1 MRLKK
6 LEIYGFKSFAE
17 RVEMSFEQGITGI
30 VGPNGSGKS
39 NISDAVRWVL
49 GEQSARTL
57 RGAKM
62 EDVIFNGTETRRK
75 LAYCEVTLVFDN
87 EDHELP
93 LEYAE
98 VAVTRRVYR
107 NGDSEYQINR
117 AACRLKD
124 IIDLFRDTGV
134 GKEGY
139 SLIGQGRI
147 DEILSAK
154 SEERRQVFEEA
165 AGINKYKARK
175 DEAQRRME
183 NTAQNLARVE
193 DIIGELEGRLEPLKA
208 QSESAREYLALRDEL
223 KLLDLNAF
231 LIRSERYTQR
241 VQELKQSVEAMAE
254 SLNQLNQEQIKMAET
269 RAQMEQTLS
278 SHEQAS
284 AQAREQVQSLIQQVE
299 AKEGASAV
307 LRERIAAARREC
319 DRLKKEIAQADSRKE
334 ASAKQLTVLNERTAF
349 EKTELEGMRARLEVE
364 EIDLRDAEEKLLCGE
379 TELEQVKARVI
390 ESMNRLSDVRSEQS
404 RLSAMEQQ
412 LLQRITQLQ
421 EEAQRDAGLD
431 EQFEEK
437 AEAARKMLETEQRTR
452 ARIAQEVQQADEAVQ
467 QNARQGEQLNR
478 DIATIS
484 AQRQSALSRLK
495 VLQEMQRDYEGY
507 QNSVK
512 QVLMQARRTPDS
524 GVHGVV
530 ATLIQVP
537 KELERA
543 IDMVL
548 GGALQNV
555 VVDAEENAKRMIDYL
570 RAGRLGRATFLPISS
585 VRGRTL
591 NREERQVLNMP
602 GCVGLASELVRYDE
616 RYRGIVENLLGRT
629 VVARDLT
636 SGIAIQRAGRHAF
649 RLVTLEGDVMHS
661 GGSMTGGSVQSRM
674 TSLLSREREVGEH
687 KKLLA
692 DLENRLNQSRQ
703 TAQECET
710 QRAQLKQR
718 RGALY
723 DQLHQQD
730 ISCAREEAHL
740 SAAQA
745 ELDAHRQRVAERQAE
760 CQRMSAQ
767 LADVRDEARRMD
779 SRQGDVEQ
787 DSAEHQSEIVQRQ
800 NDLNAQREA
809 LSRLRDKVTSDKISA
824 AARERGLS
832 ALLQE
837 QQRASEENESLLE
850 TAQRNRALLQES
862 ETQLGQ
868 DASQLKSEE
877 RALQQLK
884 RELDE
889 QRNAFN
895 RVDEQRTSIQQR
907 IGEMTKRMDVSRSD
921 ADALTERHHRAE
933 IQLSKVEAEFKQM
946 QDHIWEDYEL
956 TYAGAQPFKQIDF
969 DLNGAEQRM
978 AAIRARIKAMGAV
991 NMAAMDEYRQTQ
1003 ERFNDLTS
1011 QRDDLN
1017 RAQLDLQKIV
1027 DELQT
1032 KMEEQFTAQ
1041 FAHLNSYFKQ
1051 TFVKLFGGGQAE
1063 LRLADPKDAL
1073 NCGIEIVAQPP
1084 GKKLQMLS
1092 LLSGGERALTAIAIL
1107 FAMLK
1112 LKPTPFCFLDEIEA
1126 ALDDANI
1133 DNFAEYLAEYSKKT
1147 QFVVVT
1153 HRKGTMERCDALYG
1167 IAMEEKG
1174 VSKMVSVKLSEQQ
1187 AG

>member
-319 DRLKKEIAQADSRKE
+319 DRLKREIAQADSRKE

-484 AQRQSALSRLK
+484 AQRQSAFSRLK

-692 DLENRLNQSRQ
+692 DLEDRLNQSRQ

-809 LSRLRDKVTSDKISA
+809 LSQLRDKVTSDKIAA

-907 IGEMTKRMDVSRSD
+907 IGEMTKRMDVLRSD

-956 TYAGAQPFKQIDF
+956 TYAGARPFKQTGF

-1003 ERFNDLTS
+1003 ERFSDLTS

-1027 DELQT
+1027 EELQA